1 MTVSKLNNYNEAVKD
16 TTRIHDPSI
25 YLQLH
30 ATLLIVSTALR
41 CKPCACTLHFRSPNV
56 NWG

>member
-25 YLQLH
+25 YLKLH

-41 CKPCACTLHFRSPNV
+41 CKPCACTLH
-56 NWG
+56 